1 MQQHDRQDSKRQRDA
16 LAARTRVLVTGAGG
30 PAAIAVMNSLR
41 ADPAVELIAADMDG
55 WAAGLYL
62 VPPAARAIIPAGD
75 APGFTAAVLALCQRL
90 QIGVVIPTVDAEL
103 MPLARARDEFSQRG
117 VRLMLASAR
126 TLAVTLD
133 KLALAGACSGAVQVP
148 RTESLADTDVA
159 SWTYPAIVKPRTG
172 SGSRGVSVVQSA
184 AELAAIASQSG
195 YLVQEYLP
203 GEEYSVDV
211 LADARGRVAA
221 SVPRLRARVDSG
233 VSVAGRTV
241 RDDELE
247 KFGALVAEAV
257 GLTFIGNVQCRRDR
271 SGQLALLEVNP
282 RAPGSMPL
290 TIASGVDM
298 PRLAMAAL
306 DGADLPGHV
315 EFRET
320 AMVRFLDQRFVG
332 MDEIE
337 TVTA

>member
-1 MQQHDRQDSKRQRDA
+1 MPAPADRRRHPDSRC
-16 LAARTRVLVTGAGG
+16 
-30 PAAIAVMNSLR
+30 R
-41 ADPAVELIAADMDG
+41 AD
-55 WAAGLYL
+55 AAGQGRTNS
-62 VPPAARAIIPAGD
+62 ASD
-75 APGFTAAVLALCQRL
+75 
-90 QIGVVIPTVDAEL
+90 
-103 MPLARARDEFSQRG
+103 G
-117 VRLMLASAR
+117 VRLMLTSAR

-133 KLALAGACSGAVQVP
+133 KLALAGASPWVRYRCRGP
-148 RTESLADTDVA
+148 KA
-159 SWTYPAIVKPRTG
+159 SPTPTSRAGPTRR
-172 SGSRGVSVVQSA
+172 SSSRGRA
-184 AELAAIASQSG
+184 AARAGCRSSSRPPNSPRSPARPG

-320 AMVRFLDQRFVG
+320 AMVRLFPCRCARLPRCVA
-332 MDEIE
+332 
-337 TVTA
+337 TALPDRRGNRTIARPASARKPGRTDGRDAGRWLPSPGSPPAPGPGNP